1 MTIAE
6 LDRRALLGAGL
17 ALGLAT
23 SRSTAQE
30 RSTRGEAVHLTG
42 AVEPGYEG
50 SAQQAADQ
58 HFFPGWKRSFVDTPG
73 LSVDEL
79 EAKGARINTLVGGS
93 GPPLLLAHGNPETH
107 VAWHKVAPVLATRFT
122 VVLTDLRG
130 YGDSSKPDGGIDHVD
145 YCKRVMAQDQVT
157 VMRSLGFDRF
167 QAVAHD
173 RGARVLQ
180 PMMSIYP
187 EAVTRGVMLDIAP
200 TSAMYGHTSE
210 AFATKYFWWF
220 LQIQDSPFPE
230 DIINPAVQHY
240 LRYHLDVQC
249 KTPGAIE
256 GQAYAEYLRCYSDPA
271 TVHGVCEDYRA
282 SATIDRRV
290 DAVLNERKIAQP
302 LLALWGSKGTVGQ
315 LFDVLSMWR
324 QVADNVV
331 GQAIPC
337 GHLIAEEAPNE
348 LLAALEPFLKA

>member
-1 MTIAE
+1 MGTK
-6 LDRRALLGAGL
+6 LDRRSLLGAGL
-17 ALGLAT
+17 ALGLSA
-23 SRSTAQE
+23 SGSPAQE
-30 RSTRGEAVHLTG
+30 SPKRGDTVPLTA
-42 AVEPGYEG
+42 AVEGGYDG
-50 SAQQAADQ
+50 SVQQAADQ
-58 HFFPGWKRSFVDTPG
+58 HFFPGWKQSLIETPG
-73 LSVDEL
+73 LTVDGL
-79 EAKGARINTLVGGS
+79 QAKGAAINTLVGGS
-93 GPPLLLAHGNPETH
+93 GPPLLLIHGNPESH
-107 VAWHKVAPVLATRFT
+107 VAWHKVAPELAKQFT

-157 VMRSLGFDRF
+157 VMRSLGFSTF

-230 DIINPAVQHY
+230 DIINPAVRRY
-240 LRYHLDVQC
+240 LDYHLDVQC
-249 KTPGAIE
+249 KTPGAITGE
-256 GQAYAEYLRCYSDPA
+256 AYAEYLRCYGDPA

-282 SATIDRRV
+282 SATIDKQV
-290 DAVLNERKIAQP
+290 DAVLAERRIAQP
-302 LLALWGSKGTVGQ
+302 LLALWGAKGTVGE
-315 LFDVLSMWR
+315 LFDVIPMWR
-324 QVADNVV
+324 QVADDVA
-331 GQAIPC
+331 GQSLPC
-337 GHLIAEEAPNE
+337 GHLIAEEAPDQ
-348 LLAALEPFLKA
+348 LLAALRPFLKA